1 MFRNE
6 KMIVPGKLHIALTIV
21 VAVISFAANHYSP
34 AAGFVLA
41 LVAMVLIGL
50 QFCFSFRIWPTYGHS
65 ANPYVFGFYWGLM
78 SGLILPFILSI
89 AINEGVQGIWDLL
102 NG

>member
-6 KMIVPGKLHIALTIV
+6 KMMVPGKLHIAFTIV
-21 VAVISFAANHYSP
+21 VAVISFTANHHSA

-50 QFCFSFRIWPTYGHS
+50 QFWFSFRIWPTYGHR
-65 ANPYVFGFYWGLM
+65 ANPYVFGLYWGLM
-78 SGLILPFILSI
+78 SGLILPFFLSI
-89 AINEGVQGIWDLL
+89 AINEGVQGIWGLL

>member
-1 MFRNE
+1 
-6 KMIVPGKLHIALTIV
+6 
-21 VAVISFAANHYSP
+21 
-34 AAGFVLA
+34 
-41 LVAMVLIGL
+41 MVLIGL
-50 QFCFSFRIWPTYGHS
+50 QFWFSFRIWPTYGHA
-65 ANPYVFGFYWGLM
+65 ANPYVFGLYWGLM